1 MHFFYNESVF
11 GSTFILDGEEAKHAN
26 VLRLRLQEK
35 IAIVNGKGLL
45 YTGRVQN
52 VEKKLVKGIIES
64 KQQFDPP
71 RKKLILATAITK
83 NIDRF
88 EWLLEKGTELGVWE
102 FIPIICQN
110 SERASLNKERLN
122 KILLSALKQ
131 SGRTFLPKL
140 RDIISLQNLVETELT
155 AYKYISH
162 ISGLSYDQMIQ
173 SNVDG
178 TILIVIGPEG
188 DFSQDELTYLTH
200 RNFKAISLG
209 IYRLRTETA
218 GLKLASLY
226 GY

>member
-1 MHFFYNESVF
+1 MHFFYNESAF
-11 GSTFILDGEEAKHAN
+11 GPTFILDGEEAKHAN
-26 VLRLRLQEK
+26 VLRLRLHER

-52 VEKKLVKGIIES
+52 VEKKLVKGKIES
-64 KQQFDPP
+64 KQQFDAPS
-71 RKKLILATAITK
+71 KKLILATAITK
-83 NIDRF
+83 NMDRF

-110 SERASLNKERLN
+110 SERTSLNKERLN

-131 SGRTFLPKL
+131 SGRAFLPKL
-140 RDIISLQNLVETELT
+140 RDIISLQNLVETEFT
-155 AYKYISH
+155 AFKYISH
-162 ISGLSYDQMIQ
+162 ISGLPYDQMIQ
-173 SNVDG
+173 SHVDG
-178 TILIVIGPEG
+178 TILMVIGPEG
-188 DFSQDELTYLTH
+188 DFSQDELTYLAH

-209 IYRLRTETA
+209 NYRLRTETA